1 VGNLVL
7 TPGEVAVIKAEIE
20 RLTKA
25 RRDCNDG
32 GIQRQIDDWI
42 EEQKKKPPIL
52 FFVPA

>member
-1 VGNLVL
+1 VL

-25 RRDCNDG
+25 RLECNDG

-42 EEQKKKPPIL
+42 EEQKKKLGPQERRPTK
-52 FFVPA
+52 PSK